1 MTTNDLPMPLEG
13 VRVLDLGMFWAGP
26 FAGKLLADAGA
37 EVIKIESPSHPDNLR
52 ILARGVYPGG
62 EAGERPW
69 NRSGMINERN
79 RGKRGAAIELGTEA
93 GRAIFRELVAI
104 SDVVIQNFSTRVMSN
119 WGLDYPQLRKINSGI
134 ILCSIYSQ
142 GSQGPESGFVSFG
155 GTLEQIGGITN
166 LTGYQNELPGGFTI
180 QLPDPMGGA
189 LAAGMVVAALRQRRI
204 TGEGSLIDISQR
216 ENVTAILGDEIVGHQ
231 LGARPAERLGNRD
244 QLMAPQGCYP
254 CDGEDAWV
262 TLAVANDE
270 EWSRLCEAI
279 GQPNLQEDDRFAT
292 VLLRH
297 EHHDALDQILTDWSR
312 TRGKHQ
318 AMRELQ
324 AHGVRAGAVQDSRD
338 LYADQQ
344 LRARGFWERV
354 EDPDAGSHE
363 YPGAP
368 ARLAR
373 TPLGTGRA
381 TPTLGQDN
389 EYVLRDLLGKSEAE
403 IAKLRAERVV
413 GVDPT
418 EAARQGR
425 L

>member
-1 MTTNDLPMPLEG
+1 MTANPTPLPLDG
-13 VRVLDLGMFWAGP
+13 IRVLDLGMFWAGP

-37 EVIKIESPSHPDNLR
+37 EVIKFESPSHPDNLR

-79 RGKRGAAIELGTEA
+79 RGKRGIALELGTEQ
-93 GRAIFRELVAI
+93 GREIFRELVAI
-104 SDVVIQNFSTRVMSN
+104 SDVVIHNFSTRVLAK
-119 WGLDYPQLRKINSGI
+119 WELDYPQLREINSQI

-142 GSQGPESGFVSFG
+142 GAEGPESGFVSFG

-166 LTGYQNELPGGFTI
+166 LTGYPNELPGGFTI
-180 QLPDPMGGA
+180 QLPDPLGGTI
-189 LAAGMVVAALRQRRI
+189 AAGLIIAALRQRRL
-204 TGEGSLIDISQR
+204 TGEGLLIDLSQR
-216 ENVTAILGDEIVGHQ
+216 ENVTAILGEQVVGHQ
-231 LGARPAERLGNRD
+231 FNSRPPERQGNRD

-254 CDGEDAWV
+254 CEGEDAWV
-262 TLAVANDE
+262 TIAVADDG
-270 EWSRLCEAI
+270 EWSRLCDAI
-279 GQPNLQEDDRFAT
+279 GQPELREDDRFAT
-292 VLLRH
+292 VLARRD
-297 EHHDALDQILTDWSR
+297 HHDALDELLSSWSQAR
-312 TRGKHQ
+312 DKHE

-338 LYADQQ
+338 LYADPQ

-363 YPGAP
+363 YPGPP
-368 ARLAR
+368 AHLAR
-373 TPLGTGRA
+373 TSLGTGRA

-389 EYVLRDLLGKSEAE
+389 DYVLRELLGKSDDEVA
-403 IAKLRAERVV
+403 ALRTSGIV
-413 GVDPT
+413 GDEPT
-418 EAARQGR
+418 EAAQRGR